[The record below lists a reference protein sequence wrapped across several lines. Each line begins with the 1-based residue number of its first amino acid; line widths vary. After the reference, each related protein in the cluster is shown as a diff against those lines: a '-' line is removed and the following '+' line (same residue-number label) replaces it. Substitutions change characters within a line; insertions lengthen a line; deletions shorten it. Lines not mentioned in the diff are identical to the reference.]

1 MDISNCILLL
11 LQLSIHHSFNV
22 SEICFKSVRLTT
34 CFQVSFFR
42 RRDVFFVLSSNH
54 QHNKTGASH
63 RRFSHSIGVSYLAG
77 QYAKKLQE
85 TLSLN
90 PISRKEQ
97 QITEVDALCVQIAGL
112 CHDLGH
118 GPLSHTYDGQFVRQ
132 LRHDRKDWA
141 HEHASADLLDHLI
154 ESNKGLR
161 EAFESYGLTDSDI
174 HFIKELIFVRFVFFY
189 KFEFFN
195 ITHTQP
201 ITTTG

>member
-34 CFQVSFFR
+34 CFQVI
-42 RRDVFFVLSSNH
+42 VFFDDALRSLFDH
-54 QHNKTGASH
+54 RHNKTGASH

-132 LRHDRKDWA
+132 LRHDRTDWA

-174 HFIKELIFVRFVFFY
+174 HFIKELIFVRFVFFT
-189 KFEFFN
+189 N
-195 ITHTQP
+195 LNSSTLHTKP
-201 ITTTG
+201 TTTTG

>member
-1 MDISNCILLL
+1 M
-11 LQLSIHHSFNV
+11 
-22 SEICFKSVRLTT
+22 
-34 CFQVSFFR
+34 
-42 RRDVFFVLSSNH
+42 
-54 QHNKTGASH
+54 
-63 RRFSHSIGVSYLAG
+63 
-77 QYAKKLQE
+77 
-85 TLSLN
+85 SLN

-132 LRHDRKDWA
+132 LRHDRTDWA

-174 HFIKELIFVRFVFFY
+174 HFIKELIFVRFVFF
-189 KFEFFN
+189 FQ
-195 ITHTQP
+195 I
-201 ITTTG
+201 